1 MIIKRQNCL
10 ELLSGLVTLPATCGY
25 IITFFENLAFKAI
38 IAPSQNCTFCH
49 LYSALLWWGTC
60 GISFC
65 NMSRFKVFV
74 SRLQIKRPC
83 LFVIFRTCDSKKRIP
98 LSADYPELCPAL
110 ENAPDNN
117 AAQYCIGPRMNKW
130 RPEKL
135 NKTIAKEIEYQ
146 IHNYARFV

>member
-1 MIIKRQNCL
+1 
-10 ELLSGLVTLPATCGY
+10 
-25 IITFFENLAFKAI
+25 
-38 IAPSQNCTFCH
+38 
-49 LYSALLWWGTC
+49 
-60 GISFC
+60 
-65 NMSRFKVFV
+65 MSRFKVFV

-146 IHNYARFV
+146 IHNYARYVWTKVICSKKKLLTKKIMLESVDHVKLFLFHTYMWTFVQARNRLVSLINLYANK